1 MLVSC
6 IILAAVCNAIF
17 DGRPR
22 ARGASGMLN
31 PGSDFIGGSR
41 RVELIRW
48 TVAAVGSK
56 WSESPKPKDVWDVSQ
71 SDARQRDLV
80 DSWN

>member
-1 MLVSC
+1 
-6 IILAAVCNAIF
+6 
-17 DGRPR
+17 
-22 ARGASGMLN
+22 MLN